1 MAFRFRL
8 QSILRLRESLEHQ
21 EKQRLLAAAALVARL
36 RETIQALEDSRM
48 AEKRQALEQ
57 MAVET
62 SGASLQFEALR
73 DALCARAR
81 ERLLTQLDQA
91 ESNRKRCLQSYQT
104 ARQKREILESLRDR
118 QQDAYRLESTRREQQ
133 ETDESFLL
141 RLPQDSEE

>member
-8 QSILRLRESLEHQ
+8 QAILKLRESLEHQ

-36 RETIQALEDSRM
+36 REKIQNLENSRM

-73 DALCARAR
+73 DAMCVRER
-81 ERLLTQLDQA
+81 ERLLAQLELA
-91 ESNRKRCLQSYQT
+91 ENERKKCLQNYQT
-104 ARQKREILESLRDR
+104 ARQKREILESLRDHQR
-118 QQDAYRLESTRREQQ
+118 DAYRLESTRREQQ
-133 ETDESFLL
+133 ETDETFLL